1 MVKNMPKGL
10 RERFLEI
17 YANIPLNLRRE
28 IILVL
33 EKEPITWNVV
43 YVEVFNNTEKSMK
56 ILQKLREL
64 KII

>member
-1 MVKNMPKGL
+1 MVENIPKGL

-33 EKEPITWNVV
+33 EKEPIAWNVA